1 MSKFQVAAEV
11 DLVEVWIER
20 VSQSP
25 SDLSALITL
34 LNDHFY
40 AGEIKYD
47 DTGMSFLCYPDQV
60 EEVHAIVDQF
70 NEAAEEPE
78 DE

>member
-11 DLVEVWIER
+11 ELVEVWIER
-20 VSQSP
+20 ISQDYE
-25 SDLSALITL
+25 DLIALLAL
-34 LNDHFY
+34 LNDHLY

-47 DTGMSFLCYPDQV
+47 DTSVSFLCYPDQV

-70 NEAAEEPE
+70 NEAAKEP
-78 DE
+78 